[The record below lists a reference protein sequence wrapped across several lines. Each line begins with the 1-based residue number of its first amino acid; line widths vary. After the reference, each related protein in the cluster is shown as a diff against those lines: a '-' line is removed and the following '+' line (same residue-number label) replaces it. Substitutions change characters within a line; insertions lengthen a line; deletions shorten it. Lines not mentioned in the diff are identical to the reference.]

1 MASGIFTSLA
11 FLAFL
16 GVVYWAWDKR
26 NVERFRE
33 AASLPLHDDE
43 LRPTKG
49 GKP

>member
-1 MASGIFTSLA
+1 MASGIFTSLT

-26 NVERFRE
+26 NVERFKE
-33 AASLPLHDDE
+33 AASLPLNDE
-43 LRPTKG
+43 EPLHAKG

>member
-33 AASLPLHDDE
+33 AASLPLNDDAP
-43 LRPTKG
+43 LRAKG
-49 GKP
+49 DQP